1 MAPLLAMALGGAAL
15 GALANPKDRK
25 KGALAGLGIGLLGP
39 AAGAAMGAGA
49 GAAGAGAAGA
59 AGAGAAGAAGAAA
72 APVGM
77 MAKMNAAAGAGL
89 SKLGTMATGETA
101 KGLAK
106 SAAEGA
112 VGIGV
117 QQALTPKQV
126 QHAQTQSMAMQTPQQ
141 APQSMYQ
148 QAAINTQ
155 NRMKRRG
162 QPRRFI

>member
-1 MAPLLAMALGGAAL
+1 MALGGAAL

-49 GAAGAGAAGA
+49 GAAGA
-59 AGAGAAGAAGAAA
+59 AA

-77 MAKMNAAAGAGL
+77 LAKMNAAAGAGL

-126 QHAQTQSMAMQTPQQ
+126 QHAQTQSMAMQAPQQ
-141 APQSMYQ
+141 APQNMYQ

-155 NRMKRRG
+155 NRMKRKG
-162 QPRRFI
+162 QPKRFI

>member
-1 MAPLLAMALGGAAL
+1 MAPLLAMALGGAAI

-39 AAGAAMGAGA
+39 AAGAAMGAGTTA
-49 GAAGAGAAGA
+49 V
-59 AGAGAAGAAGAAA
+59 

-77 MAKMNAAAGAGL
+77 MAKMNAAAQAGL
-89 SKLGTMATGETA
+89 TKLGTMATSQTA
-101 KGLAK
+101 KGLGK

-112 VGIGV
+112 VGVGV

-126 QHAQTQSMAMQTPQQ
+126 QHAQTQSMAIQTPQQ

-162 QPRRFI
+162 QPKKFI

>member
-1 MAPLLAMALGGAAL
+1 MPIPALLATALGGAAI

-39 AAGAAMGAGA
+39 AAGAAMGAGTT
-49 GAAGAGAAGA
+49 
-59 AGAGAAGAAGAAA
+59 AAA
-72 APVGM
+72 TAPVGM
-77 MAKMNAAAGAGL
+77 MAKMNAAAQAGL
-89 SKLGTMATGETA
+89 TKLGTMATSETA
-101 KGLAK
+101 KGLGK

-126 QHAQTQSMAMQTPQQ
+126 QHAQTQSMAIQTPQQ

-162 QPRRFI
+162 QPKKFI

>member
-25 KGALAGLGIGLLGP
+25 KGALAGLGLGLLGP

-49 GAAGAGAAGA
+49 GTAGAGA
-59 AGAGAAGAAGAAA
+59 AAA

-77 MAKMNAAAGAGL
+77 LAKMNAAAGAGL
-89 SKLGTMATGETA
+89 SKLGTMATGKTA

-126 QHAQTQSMAMQTPQQ
+126 QHAQTQSMAIQAPQQ

-155 NRMKRRG
+155 SRMKRRG

>member
-1 MAPLLAMALGGAAL
+1 MPIPALLATALGGAAL
-15 GALANPKDRK
+15 GALANPEDRK
-25 KGALAGLGIGLLGP
+25 KGALAGLGIGLIGP
-39 AAGAAMGAGA
+39 AAVQ
-49 GAAGAGAAGA
+49 
-59 AGAGAAGAAGAAA
+59 A
-72 APVGM
+72 APAALGQLGTA
-77 MAKMNAAAGAGL
+77 AKTGL
-89 SKLGTMATGETA
+89 SKLGTMATGDVA

-117 QQALTPKQV
+117 QQVLAPKQV
-126 QHAQTQSMAMQTPQQ
+126 QHAQTQSMAMQAPQQ
-141 APQSMYQ
+141 APQNMYQ

>member
-1 MAPLLAMALGGAAL
+1 
-15 GALANPKDRK
+15 
-25 KGALAGLGIGLLGP
+25 
-39 AAGAAMGAGA
+39 MGAGA
-49 GAAGAGAAGA
+49 TAAGATTAATTT
-59 AGAGAAGAAGAAA
+59 AAGAAA

-77 MAKMNAAAGAGL
+77 MAKMNAAAQAGL
-89 SKLGTMATGETA
+89 TKLGTMATSETA
-101 KGLAK
+101 KGLGK

-126 QHAQTQSMAMQTPQQ
+126 QHAQTQSMAIQTPQQ

-162 QPRRFI
+162 QPKRFI